1 MSEIDS
7 KGQDCGMRFPPT
19 VPIPSLEGTSV
30 ERMVGKNTMRE
41 IWILAFFVRELPG
54 RERWWAVLTIM
65 DLCQHVFWHA
75 SESIGRIEMWKTWI
89 GGNVHKVKG
98 MMARFAYENAGR
110 CVGIDVRYLL
120 SPLCVESLQMAS
132 LLTRADNTFDRLTR
146 AIGRQTDI
154 KRKLVFDAVCY
165 IACSHLKNPSRTLE
179 WALLKSVYRDDP
191 PDPPKE
197 WAEGVANK
205 EADND

>member
-1 MSEIDS
+1 MSELDS

-19 VPIPSLEGTSV
+19 VPIPSIEGTSV
-30 ERMVGKNTMRE
+30 ERMVGKDTMRE

-65 DLCQHVFWHA
+65 DLCENVFWLA
-75 SESIGRIEMWKTWI
+75 YWRIGRKEMGKTWR

-98 MMARFAYENAGR
+98 MMIRFAYDNAGGV
-110 CVGIDVRYLL
+110 VGMDVRDLL
-120 SPLCVESLQMAS
+120 SPLCVESMQMAS
-132 LLTRADNTFDRLTR
+132 LMSRADNTFDRLTR

-165 IACSHLKNPSRTLE
+165 IAASHLTNPSRTLE

-197 WAEGVANK
+197 WEEGVANK
-205 EADND
+205 EDDND